1 MARYTGPRAKISRRF
16 GVSLFGPSKAFER
29 RNFPPGQH
37 GVRAGR
43 KKKSEYSVALGEK
56 QKLRFQY
63 GVLEKQFRGYYEEAA
78 RRRGVTGVIL
88 LQLLETR
95 LDNVCYRAGFGNSRQ
110 AARQIV
116 NHGHILVNGR
126 CVDIPSYQVK
136 PGDVIKVGAKPSS
149 QQLVLRMTDLTQAM
163 PVVDWLSVDKDKL
176 EATVSRV
183 PERCRHRPARQRAAH
198 RRALLPLTIS
208 PSFGFHCK
216 KTPGRQSGR
225 FCYSVR
231 CLDKGSV
238 IK

>member
-16 GVSLFGPSKAFER
+16 GVSLFGPSKALER

-43 KKKSEYSVALGEK
+43 KKKSEYAVALGEK

-78 RRRGVTGVIL
+78 RRRGVTGEIL

-95 LDNVCYRAGFGNSRQ
+95 LDNVCYRAGFGNTRQ

-116 NHGHILVNGR
+116 NHGHILVNDR

-149 QQLVLRMTDLTQAM
+149 QQLVIRMTDLTQSM
-163 PVVDWLSVDKDKL
+163 PSVDWLNVDKDKL

-183 PERCRHRPARQRAAH
+183 PERSDID
-198 RRALLPLTIS
+198 PLVNEQLIVEL
-208 PSFGFHCK
+208 
-216 KTPGRQSGR
+216 
-225 FCYSVR
+225 YSR
-231 CLDKGSV
+231 
-238 IK
+238 

>member
-1 MARYTGPRAKISRRF
+1 MARYTGPRTKISRRF
-16 GVSLFGPSKAFER
+16 GVALFGPSKALER

-78 RRRGVTGVIL
+78 RRRGVTGEIL

-110 AARQIV
+110 SARQIV
-116 NHGHILVNGR
+116 NHGHILVNGH

-136 PGDVIKVGAKPSS
+136 PGDIIKVGAKPSS
-149 QQLVLRMTDLTQAM
+149 QQLVVRMTDLTQSM
-163 PVVDWLSVDKDKL
+163 PSVDWMNVDKDKL
-176 EATVSRV
+176 EATVTRM
-183 PERCRHRPARQRAAH
+183 PERSDID
-198 RRALLPLTIS
+198 PLVNEQLIVEL
-208 PSFGFHCK
+208 
-216 KTPGRQSGR
+216 
-225 FCYSVR
+225 YSR
-231 CLDKGSV
+231 
-238 IK
+238 

>member
-43 KKKSEYSVALGEK
+43 KKKSDYSVALGEK

-78 RRRGVTGVIL
+78 RRRGVTGAIL

-110 AARQIV
+110 ATRQIV
-116 NHGHILVNGR
+116 NHGHVLVNGR

-149 QQLVLRMTDLTQAM
+149 QQLVLRMTDLTQAQ
-163 PVVDWLSVDKDKL
+163 PIVDWLSVDKDKL
-176 EATVSRV
+176 EATVARV
-183 PERCRHRPARQRAAH
+183 PERADINPIVNEQ
-198 RRALLPLTIS
+198 LIVEL
-208 PSFGFHCK
+208 
-216 KTPGRQSGR
+216 
-225 FCYSVR
+225 YSR
-231 CLDKGSV
+231 
-238 IK
+238 

>member
-16 GVSLFGPSKAFER
+16 GVSLFGPSKALER

-43 KKKSEYSVALGEK
+43 KKKSEYAVALGEK

-63 GVLEKQFRGYYEEAA
+63 GILEKQFRGYYEEAA

-95 LDNVCYRAGFGNSRQ
+95 LDNVIYRAGFANTRQ

-126 CVDIPSYQVK
+126 CVDIPSFQVK

-149 QQLVLRMTDLTQAM
+149 QQLALRMTDLTQAS
-163 PVVDWLSVDKDKL
+163 PGVDWLTVDKDKL

-183 PERCRHRPARQRAAH
+183 PERADIDPIVNEQ
-198 RRALLPLTIS
+198 LIVEL
-208 PSFGFHCK
+208 
-216 KTPGRQSGR
+216 
-225 FCYSVR
+225 YSR
-231 CLDKGSV
+231 
-238 IK
+238 

>member
-1 MARYTGPRAKISRRF
+1 MARYTGPRAKLSRRF
-16 GVSLFGPSKAFER
+16 GVSLFGPSKAFDR

-63 GVLEKQFRGYYEEAA
+63 GILEKQFRGYYEVAA
-78 RRRGVTGVIL
+78 SRRGVTGEIL

-116 NHGHILVNGR
+116 NHGHILVNGHR
-126 CVDIPSYQVK
+126 VDIPSFQVK
-136 PGDVIKVGAKPSS
+136 PGDVVTVGAKPSS
-149 QQLVLRMTDLTQAM
+149 QQLVVRMTDLTQAM
-163 PVVDWLSVDKDKL
+163 PTVDWLEVDKDKL

-183 PERCRHRPARQRAAH
+183 PERSDINPIVNEQ
-198 RRALLPLTIS
+198 LIVEL
-208 PSFGFHCK
+208 
-216 KTPGRQSGR
+216 
-225 FCYSVR
+225 YSR
-231 CLDKGSV
+231 
-238 IK
+238 

>member
-88 LQLLETR
+88 LQLLELR
-95 LDNVCYRAGFGNSRQ
+95 LDNVIYRCGFANTRQ
-110 AARQIV
+110 AARQLV
-116 NHGHILVNGR
+116 NHGHVLVNGHS
-126 CVDIPSYQVK
+126 VDIPSYQVK
-136 PGDVIKVGAKPSS
+136 PGDVLKVAAKPSS
-149 QQLVLRMTDLTQAM
+149 QQLATRMTDLTQAA
-163 PVVDWLSVDKDKL
+163 PIVDWLSVDKDKL
-176 EATVSRV
+176 EATVARV
-183 PERCRHRPARQRAAH
+183 PERSDID
-198 RRALLPLTIS
+198 PLVNEQLIVEL
-208 PSFGFHCK
+208 
-216 KTPGRQSGR
+216 
-225 FCYSVR
+225 YSR
-231 CLDKGSV
+231 
-238 IK
+238 

>member
-78 RRRGVTGVIL
+78 RRRGITGEIL

-116 NHGHILVNGR
+116 NHGHVLVNGR
-126 CVDIPSYQVK
+126 CVDIPSCQVK
-136 PGDVIKVGAKPSS
+136 PGDVIKIGAKPSS
-149 QQLVLRMTDLTQAM
+149 QQLVIRMTDLTQSM
-163 PVVDWLSVDKDKL
+163 PAVDWLNVDKDKL
-176 EATVSRV
+176 EATVTRM
-183 PERCRHRPARQRAAH
+183 PERSDID
-198 RRALLPLTIS
+198 PLVNEQLIVEL
-208 PSFGFHCK
+208 
-216 KTPGRQSGR
+216 
-225 FCYSVR
+225 YSR
-231 CLDKGSV
+231 
-238 IK
+238 